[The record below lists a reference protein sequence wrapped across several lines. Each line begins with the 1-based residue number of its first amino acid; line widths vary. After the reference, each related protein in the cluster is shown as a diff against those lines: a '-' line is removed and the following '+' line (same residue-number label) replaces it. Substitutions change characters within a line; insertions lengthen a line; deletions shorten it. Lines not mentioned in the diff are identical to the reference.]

1 MNRMADSDAYWFSNV
16 HLPAFKRRSCSLCLR
31 YACMLLG
38 LGCSVVLM
46 LAEIFVGVTLLLT
59 KDWALRVIQTGLL
72 HTNNSP
78 LQTQQQPPTSSS
90 TPRPQQQPQQMQSA
104 SLPPVVADVLE
115 RLGAAACWVVIGS
128 TGLTLCVMLWDWTKA
143 RSIVRSESIPRAFL
157 SAPAFHLWGIK
168 SYTHFCLLSK
178 VRWGRTIRQR
188 FVMMIY
194 FGLQGTYFTHRCSLT
209 LTQMK
214 RRQNN
219 LSGAPPPCIQHQA

>member
-1 MNRMADSDAYWFSNV
+1 MNRMADSDPYWFSNV

-31 YACMLLG
+31 YVCMLLS

-59 KDWALRVIQTGLL
+59 KDWALRVIQTGLV
-72 HTNNSP
+72 HTNTP
-78 LQTQQQPPTSSS
+78 LQTQQQQPPASS
-90 TPRPQQQPQQMQSA
+90 TAIPPQQQQQQPQSNS
-104 SLPPVVADVLE
+104 SLPLIVTDVLQ

-143 RSIVRSESIPRAFL
+143 RSIVQSESIPRAFL
-157 SAPAFHLWGIK
+157 STPAFQLWGIK

-178 VRWGRTIRQR
+178 IRWGRTIRQR

-194 FGLQGTYFTHRCSLT
+194 FGLQGTYSFTW
-209 LTQMK
+209 
-214 RRQNN
+214 
-219 LSGAPPPCIQHQA
+219 LSFARK